1 MQFKVYCDF
10 VERKKKTYE
19 EKTQIRRKEK
29 KNNNLLCIYFYASVK
44 TLQNDLTQAS
54 TVERFKLYKWNININ
69 GFGIGT

>member
-1 MQFKVYCDF
+1 MKKKHKYE
-10 VERKKKTYE
+10 ERKKK
-19 EKTQIRRKEK
+19 K